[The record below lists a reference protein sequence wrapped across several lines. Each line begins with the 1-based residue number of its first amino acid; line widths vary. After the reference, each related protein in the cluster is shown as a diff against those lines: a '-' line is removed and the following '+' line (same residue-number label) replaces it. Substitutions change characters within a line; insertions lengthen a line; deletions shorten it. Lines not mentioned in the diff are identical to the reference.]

1 MHSFPAAFPFRVSE
15 EAPQHLGIQIALAL
29 EIAIES
35 AVRQARAGHDL
46 LERNALRAIPV
57 KQLACTVDDVLLDCR
72 AVTSRIGH
80 ENSLISCAPKYAS
93 KDSAGKYYLEH
104 ILERCSYAGEGS
116 EA

>member
-80 ENSLISCAPKYAS
+80 RELLDFLRPEVCLKGFRW
-93 KDSAGKYYLEH
+93 K
-104 ILERCSYAGEGS
+104 
-116 EA
+116 